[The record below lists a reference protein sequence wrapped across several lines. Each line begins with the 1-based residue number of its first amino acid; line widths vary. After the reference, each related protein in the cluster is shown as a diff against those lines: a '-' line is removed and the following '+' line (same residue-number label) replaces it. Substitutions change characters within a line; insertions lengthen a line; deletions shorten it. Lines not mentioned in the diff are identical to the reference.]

1 LSGGSLRRMAIVRC
15 RRKATFAA
23 PPPLYAVATPP
34 KLPDMTRILAI
45 ETVGFTGSIALAEG
59 EQLIAQQVL
68 PTDRRMAQ
76 TLAPAIAE
84 LLKGHGWNAREVE
97 LVAVAIGPGSFTG
110 LRCGVTTAKVLAYA
124 AKADVVG
131 VDSLQTIA
139 EGAPADCQELTTVLD
154 AQRRQLFAASFR
166 RDEHGHMQRATDTQI
181 VDIERWLAAL
191 QPGQVVA
198 GPVLEKLAQRL
209 PAGVQTLPPELWAPR
224 AASVATLAWRRYQA
238 GQRDS
243 MWQLVPNY
251 GRASAAEEKRAEQA
265 L

>member
-1 LSGGSLRRMAIVRC
+1 LRA
-15 RRKATFAA
+15 
-23 PPPLYAVATPP
+23 PLYTVARAP

-45 ETVGFTGSIALAEG
+45 ETVGFTGSIALADG
-59 EQLIAQQVL
+59 EHLIAQHVL

-84 LLKGHGWNAREVE
+84 LLAAHDWNARELE
-97 LVAVAIGPGSFTG
+97 LVAVAAGPGSFTG
-110 LRCGVTTAKVLAYA
+110 LRCGVTTAKVMAYA
-124 AKADVVG
+124 ANSAVLG

-139 EGAPADCQELTTVLD
+139 AGAPADCQELTTVLD
-154 AQRRQLFAASFR
+154 AQRRQLFVASFR

-191 QPGQVVA
+191 RPGQVVA
-198 GPVLEKLAQRL
+198 GPILDKLAQRL
-209 PAGVQTLPPELWAPR
+209 PAGVQTLPPALWAPR
-224 AASVATLAWRRYQA
+224 AAGVASLAWRRYQA

-251 GRASAAEEKRAEQA
+251 GRASAAEEKRAQQA